1 MIRRAAACA
10 AALAAV
16 AAAGPAAAQGFE
28 VERIRVEGLER
39 IAEGTVFNYLPIEP
53 GETVGSEEI
62 AEAIRELYDSGFFR
76 DIELQREA
84 GTLIVELQERPSIA
98 RLEFEGNEQI
108 GTDKLRQALEG
119 VGLAEGQ
126 IFNRAQLSQI
136 ERELRRQYFA
146 QGKYDVS
153 VESTVSPLERNRVA
167 IRIDIEEG
175 PVAEIREIHLV
186 GNEVFSDSRLR
197 GVFEL
202 RSRRWWAP
210 WSSRHRYSRDR
221 LANDLE
227 SLRSYYL
234 DRGYLNFSVTSTNVS
249 ISPDRRDVYI
259 TVNVAEG
266 EQYTVDAVDVR
277 GDLVVPPE
285 ELRALI
291 EVEPGELYAR
301 NRVNAGSQA
310 IRERLAEEG
319 YAFSNV
325 RVRRQ
330 VDERAKT
337 VKLTYQVA
345 PGERVYVRQINITGN
360 QRTQDA
366 VIRRELRQLEG
377 APLSSEALERS
388 RTRLNR
394 LGFFSTVN
402 IETPRVP
409 GEDDRVDVNV
419 SVQERMTGQLQ
430 AGIGYGDVQGFLVNF
445 SISQDNLVGTGDRL
459 SLTVNNSEVNTVYD
473 VSYTDRYHSLEGVSQ
488 TLSAGYRETRAR
500 QADLADYDLDAAYGA
515 VEYSVPVTEV
525 DRLAARLRFEQLTI
539 RERSGTPAR
548 IEAFIDEEG
557 ERFDT
562 LQPRLSWRRDTRD
575 RGVFPTSGARQSLS
589 LEGTLPGADQ
599 EFYKLSYRHQRYW
612 PLPWLGERTS
622 LSLEGEL
629 AYGGGFGDTE
639 QLPFFEN
646 YYAGGVRTVRGY
658 RGNYLGPRDAND
670 GGQPMGGNAQV
681 LASAQLLIP
690 PTPEAQSVRLGP
702 FIDAGQVYDTEIDYA
717 EFAERFGEE
726 PVPKGLDR
734 IDLGE
739 LRVAAGV
746 SLIWMSPVGP
756 LTFSLAEPL
765 NETARDQTETFQFS
779 LGAQF

>member
-53 GETVGSEEI
+53 GDTVDSEEI

-599 EFYKLSYRHQRYW
+599 EFYKLSYRQQRYW

-717 EFAERFGEE
+717 EFAERFGDE